1 MDGKTSQV
9 KAMLVEPTIVRGLGT
24 LAILGAVA
32 FLIAGLHL
40 IALYLFLSG
49 AAFWISSLRWTRR
62 YENVV
67 DSPPEGFRPT
77 GEVYANPGGD
87 GPVAVYFKGIRR
99 IYVKVSE

>member
-1 MDGKTSQV
+1 
-9 KAMLVEPTIVRGLGT
+9 MLVEPTIVRGLGT

-49 AAFWISSLRWTRR
+49 VAFWISSLRWTRR

-67 DSPPEGFRPT
+67 DSPPEGYRPT

-99 IYVKVSE
+99 IYVKMSE